1 MNRHVTLSIL
11 LSFVVC
17 HYMAGC
23 HTSRASL
30 TTSTTSAA
38 TTYRQTTAANLF
50 TRLSLSDTIFSL
62 LPQPAVTTAAVQ
74 ADSPACQHYANTR
87 HASPSRQPTPVLIRR
102 TTVTAATQRAD
113 TSLTLSDLYRS
124 DTAAT
129 VTVRDY
135 PSATYTP
142 THIYIIV
149 VFVVGFINILL
160 LMIYVGKKIQR

>member
-17 HYMAGC
+17 HFMAGC
-23 HTSRASL
+23 HTSRTSL
-30 TTSTTSAA
+30 DTSTTSAT
-38 TTYRQTTAANLF
+38 TTYRQTTTANLF
-50 TRLSLSDTIFSL
+50 THLSLSDTIFSL
-62 LPQPAVTTAAVQ
+62 LPQPATTTAAVQ
-74 ADSPACQHYANTR
+74 AGSPAYNHTATSH
-87 HASPSRQPTPVLIRR
+87 HASPSLQPTPILIRR
-102 TTVTAATQRAD
+102 ATVTATTQRAD

-129 VTVRDY
+129 VTVHDY

-160 LMIYVGKKIQR
+160 LMIYIGKKIQR

>member
-1 MNRHVTLSIL
+1 MIRHVTLSIL
-11 LSFVVC
+11 LSFIVC
-17 HYMAGC
+17 HFMAGC
-23 HTSRASL
+23 STSRASL
-30 TTSTTSAA
+30 ATSTT
-38 TTYRQTTAANLF
+38 TTTSSYRQTTAANLF

-62 LPQPAVTTAAVQ
+62 LPQPATTTAAMQ
-74 ADSPACQHYANTR
+74 ADTPACHHTATSR
-87 HASPSRQPTPVLIRR
+87 HSSPSSQPTPILIRR
-102 TTVTAATQRAD
+102 ATITAATQRAD

-149 VFVVGFINILL
+149 VFVIGFINILL
-160 LMIYVGKKIQR
+160 LMLYIGKKIQR

>member
-1 MNRHVTLSIL
+1 MIRHVTLSIL
-11 LSFVVC
+11 ISFIVC
-17 HYMAGC
+17 QFLAGC
-23 HTSRASL
+23 RTTRATL
-30 TTSTTSAA
+30 ATSTTTTA

-50 TRLSLSDTIFSL
+50 TRLSLSDTVFSL
-62 LPQPAVTTAAVQ
+62 LPQPSTTTAAVQ
-74 ADSPACQHYANTR
+74 ADSPACHHTTTI
-87 HASPSRQPTPVLIRR
+87 HHTSPSSQPTPILIRR
-102 TTVTAATQRAD
+102 ATITAATELTD

-129 VTVRDY
+129 VSVHEN

-160 LMIYVGKKIQR
+160 LMIYIGKKIQR